1 MNSKDNWSLIINSD
15 SKNFSFNYKEI
26 IEYWD
31 LLKMLVK
38 RDVISFYKQT
48 IFGPLWF
55 FLQPLFTTII
65 FTFVFGNLAGLKTNN
80 IPQPL
85 FYLSGITAWNYFS
98 ECVIKTS
105 TVFKDNTNLFGK
117 IYFPRIIMPL
127 SIVISNLIK
136 FFVQF
141 ILFIIV
147 LMYYYFFTNFK
158 FNFNLTILFFP
169 ILVLLMGLLGLA
181 LGLIITS
188 LTIKYKDLVF
198 LISFAIQLLMYCTT
212 VIYPLN
218 NINIKYQYLIILNP
232 MTSIIET
239 LRYSIFQNGIFLGS
253 GLVYTGSVTII
264 LLFFGFTLFNKVEK
278 SFIDTI

>member
-1 MNSKDNWSLIINSD
+1 MNSKENWSLIINSE

-65 FTFVFGNLAGLKTNN
+65 FTFVFGNLAGLKTNS

-85 FYLSGITAWNYFS
+85 FYLSGIIAWNYFS

-158 FNFNLTILFFP
+158 FNFNITILFFP

-239 LRYSIFQNGIFLGS
+239 LRYSIFQNGIFLGN
-253 GLVYTGSVTII
+253 GLIYTSSVTII
-264 LLFFGFTLFNKVEK
+264 LLFFGFSLFNKVEK

>member
-1 MNSKDNWSLIINSD
+1 
-15 SKNFSFNYKEI
+15 
-26 IEYWD
+26 
-31 LLKMLVK
+31 MLFK

>member
-158 FNFNLTILFFP
+158 FNFNLSILFFP